1 MPCPCCRWQTA
12 TGRPASAIHFQYSST
27 PRLYYVARG
36 TIDIDNEDDSFVVKG
51 IGWIDIGSC
60 YLLFII
66 VALKASFVFILP
78 AQSRRTEHPLIISF
92 SNGNRF
98 RILFSSL
105 DIFFTSPPFL
115 FFKILFAVAI
125 FYIKYA
131 RVYLQPYEMMKIT
144 SHPHPLHLASNIITL
159 RIFHFPVGLKSL
171 LTARYSCK

>member
-78 AQSRRTEHPLIISF
+78 AQSRQTEHPLIISF

-105 DIFFTSPPFL
+105 DIFFTSLHRSCFSKFYL
-115 FFKILFAVAI
+115 LWQYFILNTREFI
-125 FYIKYA
+125 CN
-131 RVYLQPYEMMKIT
+131 RT
-144 SHPHPLHLASNIITL
+144 
-159 RIFHFPVGLKSL
+159 R
-171 LTARYSCK
+171 